1 MRIRDHR
8 SDDEPHIDLVPLID
22 VILVLIIFFVV
33 TATFDARSVLKLEL
47 PRATGEAN
55 TDPAKA
61 LIVLVNADGR
71 YFVDDR
77 EVLRSDVESL
87 KSTIAEVAG
96 NDRDRPVMLRAD
108 ARTPYQAVVTVYDA
122 LGQLGFRKVMNATA
136 PQTREAAAGT
146 AR

>member
-8 SDDEPHIDLVPLID
+8 SDDEPDINLVPLID

-47 PRATGEAN
+47 PRATGEAAN
-55 TDPAKA
+55 DPAKA

-87 KSTIAEVAG
+87 KSTISEVAG
-96 NDRDRPVMLRAD
+96 TDRDRPVMLRAD

-136 PQTREAAAGT
+136 PQARDGEAA
-146 AR
+146 R